1 MKTMNGTISADHKVK
16 EGKLLRCVLKINQGI
31 ILSIK
36 ITGDFFMYPEEG
48 IEKLENMLTG
58 LQYNE
63 DQLRSKIFEFFNS
76 NIQVVGA
83 NAEDFL
89 TLLLKA
95 N

>member
-1 MKTMNGTISADHKVK
+1 MKTMNGTISADYKVK
-16 EGKLLRCVLKINQGI
+16 EGKLLRCVLNINQGI
-31 ILSIK
+31 IQSVK

-48 IEKLENMLTG
+48 IEKLENMLTD

-63 DQLRSKIFEFFNS
+63 GQLKSKILEFFNS

-83 NAEDFL
+83 NAEDFV